1 MLPERWALVTSR
13 TASPVPVRKSDQAFG
28 KVRKRAKSPTIAPDR
43 WGGNE
48 RRICTRVE
56 FPGSDAMNRAT
67 ALLVLLVAC
76 FAQPVRA
83 AAPGQGEASHEAVI
97 TGEVVETGCFV
108 IAARRG
114 EAHRQCGIACAR
126 AGQPLGIFD
135 EHAGTLYLAIFDRS
149 EALPDPPLSD
159 FVADR
164 VEVHGS
170 IVERGGVLAIVV
182 KRVRSLSPPR
192 DAG

>member
-1 MLPERWALVTSR
+1 
-13 TASPVPVRKSDQAFG
+13 
-28 KVRKRAKSPTIAPDR
+28 
-43 WGGNE
+43 
-48 RRICTRVE
+48 
-56 FPGSDAMNRAT
+56 MNRAT
-67 ALLVLLVAC
+67 ALLVVLVASL
-76 FAQPVRA
+76 AQPVGA
-83 AAPGQGEASHEAVI
+83 ATPAPSEASRETVI

-135 EHAGTLYLAIFDRS
+135 EHGGTLYLAVFDRS
-149 EALPDPPLSD
+149 DTLPDPPLSD

-164 VEVHGS
+164 VEVRGTV
-170 IVERGGVLAIVV
+170 VERGGVLAIVV